1 MINEIWKE
9 FDPGHSLRLRY
20 AISNH
25 GRLKSF
31 TDDINNGNLLK
42 GNIVNGYKVFR
53 FRYNDGDRVRQ
64 KDLYIHRLVAEN
76 FLSHEKED
84 HHTHV
89 IFLNHNK
96 KVTHA
101 NNLKWVT
108 YAERMLHNAQ
118 SPASKNGRE
127 VTREKNKRRD
137 GHRLREND
145 VIMIK
150 RKLLNKKTRVKILA
164 KLYNVTETTIY
175 RIAKGENW
183 GHVKAFER

>member
-1 MINEIWKE
+1 MTNEIWKE

-31 TDDINNGNLLK
+31 SEDIERGTMLK
-42 GNIVNGYKVFR
+42 GNTVNGYRVFR
-53 FRYNDGDRVRQ
+53 FRYNDGVRIRQ

-76 FLSHEKED
+76 FLSHEKKE

-96 KVTHA
+96 KTTHVS
-101 NNLKWVT
+101 NLKWVT
-108 YAERMLHNAQ
+108 YEERVQHNAQ
-118 SPASKNGRE
+118 SPASKAGRE
-127 VTREKNKRRD
+127 TAREKNKRRD

-145 VIMIK
+145 VILIK